1 MKTTLLL
8 VRHGES
14 LGNRD
19 ERFLGHTDLGLS
31 ELGLCQADA
40 LAAALRERHIDV
52 VYSSDLSRA
61 MQTVT
66 PAARDHGL
74 TVHPNAALREIFA
87 GDWEG
92 QRFDDLI
99 TYWPDA
105 RFCWKNDI
113 GRACPPNG
121 ESVAAL
127 YERIAKAL
135 DEIAA
140 KEVGRTVLIGT
151 HATPV
156 RATTARLLGTGVLG
170 MADIPWAPN
179 ASITTVVYEDGVP
192 TLVGSADATHLAAL
206 QNDVPK
212 KI

>member
-1 MKTTLLL
+1 MKTTLLI

-31 ELGLCQADA
+31 ELGHRQAEA
-40 LAAALRERHIDV
+40 LAKALTDRHIDA
-52 VYSSDLSRA
+52 VYSSDLCRA
-61 MQTVT
+61 RQTVT
-66 PAARDHGL
+66 PAAEAHGL
-74 TVHPNAALREIFA
+74 AVIPTETLREIYA
-87 GDWEG
+87 GDWEN
-92 QRFDDLI
+92 QLFDDLFV
-99 TYWPDA
+99 YWPEE
-105 RFCWKNDI
+105 RLLWKNDI

-127 YERIAKAL
+127 YARATAAF

-140 KEVGRTVLIGT
+140 REAGRTVLVGT

-156 RATTARLLGTGVLG
+156 RAMTSRLLGTGVLG
-170 MADIPWAPN
+170 MANVSWAPN
-179 ASITTVVYEDGVP
+179 ASITTVVYEDGIP
-192 TLVGSADATHLAAL
+192 HLEAPADASHLADL
-206 QNDVPK
+206 QNEPPK

>member
-1 MKTTLLL
+1 MKTTLLI

-14 LGNRD
+14 LGNLH
-19 ERFLGHTDLGLS
+19 EKFLGHTDLGLTD
-31 ELGLCQADA
+31 LGLRQADA
-40 LAAALRERHIDV
+40 LAAALRTRHIDA

-66 PAARDHGL
+66 PAAREHGL
-74 TVHPNAALREIFA
+74 TVIPTAALREIFA

-92 QRFDDLI
+92 EDYNGLAVK
-99 TYWPDA
+99 WPEERA
-105 RFCWKNDI
+105 LWKNDI

-127 YERIAKAL
+127 YDRVEAAL

-140 KEVGRTVLIGT
+140 REVGRTVLIGT

-156 RATTARLLGTGVLG
+156 RATTARLLGVGALG
-170 MADIPWAPN
+170 MATIPWAGN
-179 ASITTVVYEDGVP
+179 ASITTVVYEGGVP
-192 TLVGSADATHLAAL
+192 TLVTQADVSHLASIATY
-206 QNDVPK
+206 VPSS
-212 KI
+212 I

>member
-1 MKTTLLL
+1 MKTTLLI

-31 ELGLCQADA
+31 ELGLRQAEA
-40 LAAALRERHIDV
+40 LAAALKDRHIDA

-61 MQTVT
+61 RQTVT
-66 PAARDHGL
+66 PAAVQHGL
-74 TVHPNAALREIFA
+74 EVILTDSLREIFA
-87 GDWEG
+87 GDWEN
-92 QRFDDLI
+92 QLFDDLFV
-99 TYWPDA
+99 YWPEE
-105 RFCWKNDI
+105 RLLWKNDI

-127 YERIAKAL
+127 YERASAAF
-135 DEIAA
+135 DAIAA
-140 KEVGRTVLIGT
+140 KEEGRTVLIGT

-156 RATTARLLGTGVLG
+156 RAMTARLLGLGVLG
-170 MADIPWAPN
+170 MADVSWAPN

-192 TLVGSADATHLAAL
+192 HLEAPADASHLAEL
-206 QNDVPK
+206 QNEIPK